1 MAENFVKQID
11 GNYDVGTNVYNSIF
25 EQYERVIMQSLITS
39 FGLDFLVRDQ
49 HGGDVDTIHNVRQI
63 GKDEQMQYKN
73 KKNEEAYNNRGKYNR
88 DDFEK
93 YHSNYKTTYR
103 EIENAP
109 LEDEYTGKT
118 IHFYAPSDDIQ
129 ASLDHIISAK
139 EVHDDRGR
147 VLSGLDSVSL
157 ADSPENFAWTNNSLN
172 KSMQYDS
179 AEEYIAKHPE
189 LDEQTKQNI
198 LEIPKFEGEEI
209 KKASVGASILIGG
222 LGGAAL
228 GTAGGFAAS
237 GATTA
242 AVMALG
248 TASTGT
254 AISALSGAAA
264 TNATLAA
271 LGGGSLAAG
280 GGGIALGTTML
291 GAATLGVGLLVG
303 GVIFS
308 CTGSKLSRKAD
319 KAWNQMIS
327 NEQKINKICNY
338 LFDLQRTAERYN
350 ATLLRMRSLYMKQ
363 LEKMR
368 KIIDSF
374 KEKHVNW
381 QDLSLEEQLVIE
393 NMVLIVGV
401 LYNMCKVQ
409 LVQKSGNSD
418 QNVINKSEISKA
430 EKDADDVMLQMN
442 KAA

>member
-1 MAENFVKQID
+1 MPCAKIHILQYARRASFVPLESDVYLCNIMEHRYFFKPRVGKDYQDGFMGLRTLVLGAYHYCWYDKCRYFKECVTEGRVADYGTVCPEYDQMSDREYYRLSNSNVIEID
-11 GNYDVGTNVYNSIF
+11 SYLEGGHYPAYSSFTHRMLGKKSF
-25 EQYERVIMQSLITS
+25 LGSEARASFWERVAFYNWIQHCLPGPVEDFSYDRWEPVFMQDRPSFEDVLRELRPHAVLVWTEPLRQFLDRHCASLEGIS
-39 FGLDFLVRDQ
+39 LVR
-49 HGGDVDTIHNVRQI
+49 T
-63 GKDEQMQYKN
+63 
-73 KKNEEAYNNRGKYNR
+73 
-88 DDFEK
+88 
-93 YHSNYKTTYR
+93 
-103 EIENAP
+103 
-109 LEDEYTGKT
+109 
-118 IHFYAPSDDIQ
+118 
-129 ASLDHIISAK
+129 
-139 EVHDDRGR
+139 
-147 VLSGLDSVSL
+147 
-157 ADSPENFAWTNNSLN
+157 
-172 KSMQYDS
+172 
-179 AEEYIAKHPE
+179 
-189 LDEQTKQNI
+189 
-198 LEIPKFEGEEI
+198 
-209 KKASVGASILIGG
+209 GG

-280 GGGIALGTTML
+280 GGGIALGTTIL

-350 ATLLRMRSLYMKQ
+350 ATLLRMHSLYMKQ

>member
-1 MAENFVKQID
+1 MRGGHHLYLLNLM
-11 GNYDVGTNVYNSIF
+11 SIF
-25 EQYERVIMQSLITS
+25 AILWNTGIFSSRESARIIRMGSWDSGPWCSGRTTTAGTTSAGISRSASRKAVWRTTTPSVQSTFTHRMLGKKSYLGPESRASFWERVAFYNWIQHYLPGPVEDFSYDRWEPVFMQDLPAFEDVLRELRPQAVLVWTEPLRQFLDRHCASLEGIS
-39 FGLDFLVRDQ
+39 LVR
-49 HGGDVDTIHNVRQI
+49 T
-63 GKDEQMQYKN
+63 
-73 KKNEEAYNNRGKYNR
+73 
-88 DDFEK
+88 
-93 YHSNYKTTYR
+93 
-103 EIENAP
+103 
-109 LEDEYTGKT
+109 
-118 IHFYAPSDDIQ
+118 
-129 ASLDHIISAK
+129 
-139 EVHDDRGR
+139 
-147 VLSGLDSVSL
+147 
-157 ADSPENFAWTNNSLN
+157 
-172 KSMQYDS
+172 
-179 AEEYIAKHPE
+179 
-189 LDEQTKQNI
+189 
-198 LEIPKFEGEEI
+198 
-209 KKASVGASILIGG
+209 GG

-280 GGGIALGTTML
+280 GGGIALGTTIL

-350 ATLLRMRSLYMKQ
+350 ATLLRMHSLYMKQ